1 MDYKGYKLIDK
12 IILVGKTPRSD
23 EEYMQA
29 YLVDPSNKKQLETAR
44 HWGTWKTYGKNAEG
58 MYDASL
64 DIIHEPVEFEFDND
78 GFELELLGC
87 AGGSSQGGKLSF
99 WNCLV
104 SKNEQTF
111 MIGINSD
118 MLLDLLKNATFVNG
132 RCQSP
137 LIFITC
143 KGKVG
148 MTVKGSATYEQC
160 IKDNETRV
168 SKNTN
173 STSKYS
179 FGDIVNTTTLNEVYL
194 GTFTQYYEVERDLYS
209 GYRYGYDKYIV
220 KKLVKPKTYHLFESI
235 TQWRGSFSKLSE
247 VIDYYENGYG
257 GPMRKTNR
265 PKRIVEGKIEMD
277 CSEAD
282 FYEKLLNKIYDFD
295 AYKTRNAKYNSHMEP
310 ARVFK
315 SFLDNSLFGFGKE
328 PFELPEE
335 IQKLM
340 KDYDIKYIDEIENKN

>member
-23 EEYMQA
+23 KEHMQA

-44 HWGTWKTYGKNAEG
+44 NWATWRTYGKDEEG
-58 MYDASL
+58 KYNVAF
-64 DIIHEPVEFEFDND
+64 DIIHEPAEFEFDND
-78 GFELELLGC
+78 GFTLELLDC

-104 SKNEQTF
+104 SKDERTF

-132 RCQSP
+132 KCQSP

-160 IKDNETRV
+160 LKDNETRV
-168 SKNTN
+168 CKNSK
-173 STSKYS
+173 STARYA
-179 FGDIVNTTTLNEVYL
+179 FGDLANTTTLNEVYL
-194 GTFTQYYEVERDLYS
+194 GTLMQYYEVERDCYG
-209 GYRYGYDKYIV
+209 GYRYGYDKYTI
-220 KKLVKPKTYHLFESI
+220 KKLAKPKTYHLFESV
-235 TQWRGSFSKLSE
+235 TPWRRSFSKLSE
-247 VIDYYENGYG
+247 VIEYYKDGYSL
-257 GPMRKTNR
+257 PRRNTSK

-282 FYEKLLNKIYDFD
+282 FYAKLLDKIYNFE
-295 AYKTRNAKYNSHMEP
+295 AYKARNNKYYVNMEP

-315 SFLDNSLFGFGKE
+315 GFLDNSFFGLNKE
-328 PFELPEE
+328 PFELSED
-335 IQKLM
+335 LM
-340 KDYDIKYIDEIENKN
+340 KLVKEYGIKYIDETSN